1 MGNQA
6 INEISEIL
14 NTNEPSEV
22 KLFKIKEIVLNQRF
36 DIVPSLTE
44 PNIYYLFTENTEI
57 KIYAK
62 NKIPSIR

>member
-14 NTNEPSEV
+14 NLNEPSEV

-36 DIVPSLTE
+36 DVIPSLSE
-44 PNIYYLFTENTEI
+44 PNVYYLFTENTET

-62 NKIPSIR
+62 NKIPSFR

>member
-14 NTNEPSEV
+14 KLNEPSEV

-36 DIVPSLTE
+36 DVIPSLSE
-44 PNIYYLFTENTEI
+44 PNVYYLFTENTET

-62 NKIPSIR
+62 NKIPIFR